1 MMKITVA
8 CALIL
13 AITYGKD
20 KANNCPDEVI
30 CQMGWC
36 FDEEN
41 CNCLTPQACDLKFA
55 RKH

>member
-13 AITYGKD
+13 AITHGKD